1 MRTFTLVMGTF
12 NLEVE
17 ETEEKKDGFKVYSA
31 KCEKVGFSV
40 DGHTILESLLFP
52 FCEYLVKKH
61 LKYQRDPSKL
71 IYRGFTLELEY
82 HYHPSSTYVGICKEI
97 GFEDNIFFDALVDTF
112 LDKVD
117 EYLEKTMKAQFTV
130 VYEGFTLEVW
140 QEKEKKTNMLLWH
153 GKCPTLNFNKNEC
166 SYRLEDLVHFFQG
179 EVDEYLKP
187 TEIEYRGHKL
197 EVSLSKEIENKFE
210 GYSDICDGWTTL
222 QSTKE
227 EVIDAFK
234 VRVDATHRI
243 NIQSLESAV
252 TKKQDE
258 LEDYFRTQGYVFD
271 VPVLRGNHYYLY
283 AIHPDYYEKW
293 KLDSGSDFPKDKVV
307 FIRQQ

>member
-1 MRTFTLVMGTF
+1 MRTFTLVIGAF

-17 ETEEKKDGFKVYSA
+17 QYVFTNYQDA
-31 KCEKVGFSV
+31 KCQKVGFSV
-40 DGHTILESLLFP
+40 KNCSSIESILFP
-52 FCEYLVKKH
+52 FCEYLVKKRVNYSARH
-61 LKYQRDPSKL
+61 PSKL
-71 IYRGFTLELEY
+71 IYRDFTLGLEY
-82 HYHPSSTYVGICKEI
+82 NHPNIYIGICKEI
-97 GFEDNIFFDALVDTF
+97 EFEDHHHLDNLIDTF
-112 LDKVD
+112 LNKVD
-117 EYLEKTMKAQFTV
+117 EYLEKTMRTQFTV

-140 QEKEKKTNMLLWH
+140 ETRVINTPLWN
-153 GKCPTLNFNKNEC
+153 GKCEAIRYEGFEFVYLDTL
-166 SYRLEDLVHFFQG
+166 VGFFRG

-227 EVIDAFK
+227 EVINAFK
-234 VRVDATHRI
+234 VRVDATIRL

-258 LEDYFRTQGYVFD
+258 LESYLHKVGYVFD
-271 VPVLRGNHYYLY
+271 VPVSNSLSLY
-283 AIHPDYYEKW
+283 AIHPDYYKQW
-293 KLDSGSDFPKDKVV
+293 KASSKVEFPENTVV
-307 FIRQQ
+307 FVRER